1 MFHNTEEDI
10 IDFLGSGHDVGR
22 TEGRRGQ
29 EGCEVERHR
38 KFNVTVV
45 LAKAAHS
52 LLESVETKTP
62 CQHHLSNPSVNT
74 TTERFYNYCRVFM
87 IFPSLKGAKYLLR

>member
-22 TEGRRGQ
+22 TEGRCGQ

-45 LAKAAHS
+45 LAKTAHS
-52 LLESVETKTP
+52 LLESEKTKTP
-62 CQHHLSNPSVNT
+62 CQHHIPNTFVNNQ
-74 TTERFYNYCRVFM
+74 TEHFDNWAFM
-87 IFPSLKGAKYLLR
+87 LLHSLKGAKYLLR